1 MNNLMEKLKTKMARF
16 MYGRN
21 GMDELGRDIY
31 IVSIV
36 IAVVEL
42 FARTGVLSV
51 IALAGFI
58 YSVFR
63 TYSKKIFAR
72 QMENE
77 KYLSFRRKLEG
88 KRHLQKRKW
97 DDRKTFRYYT
107 CKSCGQTVR
116 VPKGKGKIEIRCP
129 KCGATF
135 VKKT

>member
-1 MNNLMEKLKTKMARF
+1 MNNLMDKLKTKMARF